1 MKATL
6 KFQTNEQANNF
17 SLAYSRNTLGGHVV
31 GDKEVTV
38 FNIDEDKK
46 EFIDSYVKSLNK

>member
-6 KFQTNEQANNF
+6 KFQTNEQANDF
-17 SLAYSRNTLGGHVV
+17 ALAYSRKTLGGHIV

-38 FNIDEDKK
+38 FNIDKDKK
-46 EFIDSYVKSLNK
+46 KFIDSYVNSLNK

>member
-17 SLAYSRNTLGGHVV
+17 ALAYSRNTLDGHIVT
-31 GDKEVTV
+31 DKEVAV
-38 FNIDEDKK
+38 FNIDEEKK
-46 EFIDSYVKSLNK
+46 EFIDSYIKSLNN

>member
-6 KFQTNEQANNF
+6 RFQTNEQANNF
-17 SLAYSRNTLGGHVV
+17 ALAYSRNTLGGHTV

-38 FNIDEDKK
+38 FNIDEDIK